1 MFLSPKKIG
10 LASSSPRRLSLLRS
24 VGFECINYSPD
35 IVEEKKPG
43 ETILEY
49 IARNALEKNQASI
62 SYFDRLNI
70 PIIVSADTVVCI
82 KKSGQNILL
91 EKPTDKAEAKS
102 MLQSLSGREH
112 SVYTAYCISDRRA
125 QKYLSSTLETLV
137 HFRKLG
143 DTEIDSYIETKEP
156 FDKAGAYGAQGYGSV
171 FIEKF
176 EGSYTNVVGL
186 PLTAVWQD
194 WQRLTKSC

>member
-82 KKSGQNILL
+82 KKA
-91 EKPTDKAEAKS
+91 DKTSCSK
-102 MLQSLSGREH
+102 
-112 SVYTAYCISDRRA
+112 
-125 QKYLSSTLETLV
+125 
-137 HFRKLG
+137 
-143 DTEIDSYIETKEP
+143 
-156 FDKAGAYGAQGYGSV
+156 
-171 FIEKF
+171 
-176 EGSYTNVVGL
+176 N
-186 PLTAVWQD
+186 PLTKLKPKA
-194 WQRLTKSC
+194 C